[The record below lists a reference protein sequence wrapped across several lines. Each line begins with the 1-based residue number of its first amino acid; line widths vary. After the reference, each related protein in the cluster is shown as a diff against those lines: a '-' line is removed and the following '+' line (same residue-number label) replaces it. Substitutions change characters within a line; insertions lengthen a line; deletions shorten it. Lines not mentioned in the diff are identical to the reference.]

1 MKKEEDELLVAKKV
15 ESGPAEV
22 IDSGTVISFA
32 GNPIMLSYRDLK
44 LSIIFEF
51 KTKDHPE
58 SISIDGNFND
68 NAETGMGALKLTLYN
83 FDDRFG
89 AGTIK
94 PLRIGQ
100 YENRKLYLQIRVYT
114 LTGSPDK
121 TLDYTIYKGE
131 EVVESDRT

>member
-1 MKKEEDELLVAKKV
+1 MKKEEEILAIKKI

-32 GNPIMLSYRDLK
+32 GHPIKLSYRDLN
-44 LSIIFEF
+44 LSISFEF
-51 KTKDHPE
+51 KTKEHPE
-58 SISIDGNFND
+58 SISIDGNFNE
-68 NAETGMGALKLTLYN
+68 NNETGMGDLKLTLYN

-114 LTGSPDK
+114 LIDSLDK

-131 EVVESDRT
+131 EVVDSDRT

>member
-1 MKKEEDELLVAKKV
+1 MKKEEDLLVAKKI

-22 IDSGTVISFA
+22 IDSGTVISFS
-32 GNPIMLSYRDLK
+32 GNPVKLSYKDLN
-44 LSIIFEF
+44 LSIVFEF
-51 KTKDHPE
+51 KTKE
-58 SISIDGNFND
+58 NAENTSIDGSFTD
-68 NAETGMGALKLTLYN
+68 NAETGMGVLKLTLYN

-89 AGTIK
+89 AGTVK

-114 LTGSPDK
+114 LIDSPDK
-121 TLDYTIYKGE
+121 TLNYTIYKGE